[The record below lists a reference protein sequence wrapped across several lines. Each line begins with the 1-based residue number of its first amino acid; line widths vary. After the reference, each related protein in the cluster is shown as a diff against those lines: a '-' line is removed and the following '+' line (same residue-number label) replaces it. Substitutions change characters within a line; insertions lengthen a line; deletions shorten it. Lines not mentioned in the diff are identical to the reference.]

1 MKGGKEG
8 RKRKT
13 SSMSGG
19 RSARAHGKKA
29 NPGVTKRL
37 ASGPPKKGSRK
48 KTFGGTSTAGE
59 E

>member
-13 SSMSGG
+13 SSTGVG
-19 RSARAHGKKA
+19 RSARAHGKAKQ
-29 NPGVTKRL
+29 GVTKRL
-37 ASGPPKKGSRK
+37 ASAPPKKGSRK
-48 KTFGGTSTAGE
+48 KAYGGTSTAGE